1 MTSKDLN
8 KFAYGVAKGME
19 FLVSKGVIH
28 RYPSPC
34 STYPS
39 PQSLL
44 NISYIMLTKL
54 RDLAARN
61 ILVDHNKNTKIS
73 DFGLSRYL
81 LVAFMFVGKVKYLKY
96 PFPGT

>member
-1 MTSKDLN
+1 M
-8 KFAYGVAKGME
+8 
-19 FLVSKGVIH
+19 
-28 RYPSPC
+28 YPSQTPLKIIFIIVII
-34 STYPS
+34 SITP
-39 PQSLL
+39 PTLL
-44 NISYIMLTKL
+44 MLTKL

-81 LVAFMFVGKVKYLKY
+81 LVALLFVEKVKYLKY